1 MNKDIIVYRLGI
13 DIADRYNEESND
25 SVRTIV
31 NTLLIIIITITTIF
45 LMQNLTILI
54 ILIIYFQTK
63 IKLDYGTYKV
73 KNVYSFGKRS
83 ILLTEDNAILV
94 GGIDFNLNTIKK
106 FKLIEKFPKQIKS
119 LALGSSHAI
128 LLDSNYL

>member
-1 MNKDIIVYRLGI
+1 VLDISAGENFSLVLIQMNKDIIVYRLGI

-54 ILIIYFQTK
+54 ILIIYF
-63 IKLDYGTYKV
+63 
-73 KNVYSFGKRS
+73 
-83 ILLTEDNAILV
+83 
-94 GGIDFNLNTIKK
+94 
-106 FKLIEKFPKQIKS
+106 
-119 LALGSSHAI
+119 
-128 LLDSNYL
+128 

>member
-54 ILIIYFQTK
+54 ILIIYF
-63 IKLDYGTYKV
+63 
-73 KNVYSFGKRS
+73 
-83 ILLTEDNAILV
+83 
-94 GGIDFNLNTIKK
+94 
-106 FKLIEKFPKQIKS
+106 
-119 LALGSSHAI
+119 
-128 LLDSNYL
+128 

>member
-1 MNKDIIVYRLGI
+1 MLDISAGENFSLVLIQMNKDIIVYRLGI

-54 ILIIYFQTK
+54 ILIIYF
-63 IKLDYGTYKV
+63 
-73 KNVYSFGKRS
+73 
-83 ILLTEDNAILV
+83 
-94 GGIDFNLNTIKK
+94 
-106 FKLIEKFPKQIKS
+106 
-119 LALGSSHAI
+119 
-128 LLDSNYL
+128 